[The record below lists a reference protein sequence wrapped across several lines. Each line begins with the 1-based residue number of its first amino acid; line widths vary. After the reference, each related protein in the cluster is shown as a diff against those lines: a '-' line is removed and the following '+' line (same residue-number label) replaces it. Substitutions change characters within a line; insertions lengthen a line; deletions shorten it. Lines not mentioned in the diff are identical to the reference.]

1 MVTMKEIAEEAGV
14 SIVTVSNVIHENYN
28 RVSAEN
34 IEKINKLIE
43 KYHYVPN
50 SNARSLAMKK
60 SRIIGVIIP
69 NVNDDENFMKSPFNA
84 EIIGILEKVIREA
97 DYYLMVRS
105 VNKTI
110 DAIPLISSWNV
121 DGVVF
126 LGAFKEDIVAIK
138 KRLTLP
144 MVFVDTY
151 GEGIEYVNVGSE
163 DMQGGYL
170 AAGYLIGKGHE
181 NIAFVGPSISG
192 EGVINERYLGYEKA
206 MKEHGFGDNINVVT
220 VGSTSFEAGIEAA
233 KKIAFLDA
241 DISAVFATADILAIG
256 IMEGLRQIGKQVPD
270 DVSVVGFDNLPE
282 SVYCCPKLTT
292 ISQNMDLKAK
302 TIGKTILSMVNEK
315 EESTSASSIKVD
327 VNLIERNSVSSR
339 K

>member
-69 NVNDDENFMKSPFNA
+69 NVNDNENFMKSPFNA

-138 KRLTLP
+138 KRVNLP

-151 GEGIEYVNVGSE
+151 GEELDFVNVGSE

-181 NIAFVGPSISG
+181 NIAFVGPSGSG
-192 EGVINERYLGYEKA
+192 EGVINQRYLGYEKA
-206 MKEHGFGDNINVVT
+206 MKEHGYDNYIKNIAVP
-220 VGSTSFEAGIEAA
+220 STSFEAGIEAA
-233 KKIAFLDA
+233 KKIVFTES
-241 DISAVFATADILAIG
+241 DITAVFATADILAIG
-256 IMEGLRQIGKQVPD
+256 IMEGLRQIGKRIPED
-270 DVSVVGFDNLPE
+270 ISVVGFDNLPE
-282 SVYCCPKLTT
+282 SVYCYPKLTT

-302 TIGKTILSMVNEK
+302 TIGETILTMVNDKEK
-315 EESTSASSIKVD
+315 SSSLGSIKVD
-327 VNLIERNSVSSR
+327 VSLVERNSVSSR